1 MLMFYKGFI
10 VVAVYPGSL
19 YVNATISVVFTF
31 GVAAAELALGGVA
44 VAEAGCA
51 AELVVGVDEEV
62 TGLASVATLAFD
74 VLLAVAVAGG
84 VVAGGAAG
92 VVAGGVVAGA
102 GTGTGVTPPCV
113 GCSAAPG
120 CGFSSLPEGDITITS
135 TVVVLLPPVP

>member
-1 MLMFYKGFI
+1 MLMLNSI
-10 VVAVYPGSL
+10 LRACIQLAVHAGSL
-19 YVNATISVVFTF
+19 YVNTTISVVFTF

-84 VVAGGAAG
+84 VVAARRVGKAPFQKTSASLAPEASEVP
-92 VVAGGVVAGA
+92 VVDLA
-102 GTGTGVTPPCV
+102 
-113 GCSAAPG
+113 
-120 CGFSSLPEGDITITS
+120 L
-135 TVVVLLPPVP
+135 